1 MIVALIVAMDEK
13 RGIGI
18 GNRLPWH
25 LSSDLKRFKS
35 LTMGHHVLM
44 GRKTFESI
52 GRPLPGRT
60 MIVISR
66 RKYYQPEGIQVVG
79 SLDQGLELA
88 ESRGE
93 SQAFVIGG
101 GEIFA
106 QALPIADRIY
116 LTVVQTVAEC
126 DVFFPEIDMGVWQVS
141 TEISVPKEEKDDHP
155 SIFRILDRQNI
166 HHPV

>member
-1 MIVALIVAMDEK
+1 MIVSIIVAMDEQ
-13 RGIGI
+13 RGIGA

-35 LTMGHHVLM
+35 LTMGHHILM
-44 GRKTFESI
+44 GRKTYESI
-52 GRPLPGRT
+52 GRALPGRT

-66 RKYYQPEGIQVVG
+66 RKYYQPEGVLMVG

-88 ESRGE
+88 ETRGE
-93 SQAFVIGG
+93 VQAFVIGG
-101 GEIFA
+101 GEIFT

-126 DVFFPEIDMGVWQVS
+126 DVYFPEIDMGEWRVS
-141 TEISVPKEEKDDHP
+141 TEISVPMEEKDDYP
-155 SIFRILDRQNI
+155 SNFKILDRLDVG
-166 HHPV
+166 HPA